1 MDWEEKDNDETEVT
15 EQEAPAEGEEPEI
28 GTEEEGDG
36 EPEEEIETAAQR
48 EAREKREEE
57 ERQAKAKKRRLI
69 PPFVMLLAGAIVS
82 IAMRILHYDLLTM
95 LVVLLCVLLG
105 FYFVGRILQIMLD
118 KFELQIEEAHMEEGE
133 VIEKEPS

>member
-1 MDWEEKDNDETEVT
+1 MDWEEKNNDETEVT
-15 EQEAPAEGEEPEI
+15 EQGDPAKDEET
-28 GTEEEGDG
+28 GTGTGAEENG

-57 ERQAKAKKRRLI
+57 ERQAKARKRRLI

-82 IAMRILHYDLLTM
+82 ITMRVLHYELLTM

-105 FYFVGRILQIMLD
+105 YYFVGRILQIMLD
-118 KFELQIEEAHMEEGE
+118 RFERQIQEAHMEEGE

>member
-1 MDWEEKDNDETEVT
+1 MDWEEKDNDGTEVT
-15 EQEAPAEGEEPEI
+15 EQAEPVEGEELENTAEGE
-28 GTEEEGDG
+28 G

-57 ERQAKAKKRRLI
+57 ERQATARKRRLI
-69 PPFVMLLAGAIVS
+69 PPFVMLLAGAIIS
-82 IAMRILHYDLLTM
+82 ITMRILHYELMTM

>member
-1 MDWEEKDNDETEVT
+1 MDWKEKNSKETGAVKEESLEN
-15 EQEAPAEGEEPEI
+15 AESVV
-28 GTEEEGDG
+28 DA

-57 ERQAKAKKRRLI
+57 ERQAKARKRKLI

-82 IAMRILHYDLLTM
+82 ITMRILHYEMQAM
-95 LVVLLCVLLG
+95 LIILLCVLLG

-118 KFELQIEEAHMEEGE
+118 RFELQIQEAHMEEGE
-133 VIEKEPS
+133 VIEKEPSE